1 METILCSDIQQH
13 KNKNKSEDM
22 PRMEIDRIEKYNA
35 QTGEVTVEE
44 REVLVKTD
52 EELIQEKQDEL
63 LKVYAELQALIN
75 SQTK

>member
-1 METILCSDIQQH
+1 
-13 KNKNKSEDM
+13 
-22 PRMEIDRIEKYNA
+22 MEIDRIEKYNA

-63 LKVYAELQALIN
+63 FKVYAELQTLIN

>member
-1 METILCSDIQQH
+1 
-13 KNKNKSEDM
+13 M
-22 PRMEIDRIEKYNA
+22 PRIEIDRVETYNA

-63 LKVYAELQALIN
+63 LKIYAELQDLIN

>member
-1 METILCSDIQQH
+1 
-13 KNKNKSEDM
+13 M
-22 PRMEIDRIEKYNA
+22 PRIEIDRVETYNA

-63 LKVYAELQALIN
+63 LKVYAELQNLIN
-75 SQTK
+75 AQTK

>member
-1 METILCSDIQQH
+1 
-13 KNKNKSEDM
+13 M
-22 PRMEIDRIEKYNA
+22 PRMEIDRIETYNA

>member
-1 METILCSDIQQH
+1 
-13 KNKNKSEDM
+13 M
-22 PRMEIDRIEKYNA
+22 PRIEIDRVETYNS

-63 LKVYAELQALIN
+63 LKIYNELQLLIN
-75 SQTK
+75 SQTN

>member
-1 METILCSDIQQH
+1 
-13 KNKNKSEDM
+13 M
-22 PRMEIDRIEKYNA
+22 PRIEIDRVETYNA

-63 LKVYAELQALIN
+63 LKVYAELQDLIN

>member
-1 METILCSDIQQH
+1 
-13 KNKNKSEDM
+13 M
-22 PRMEIDRIEKYNA
+22 PRIEIDRVETYNA

-63 LKVYAELQALIN
+63 LKVYTELQDLIN